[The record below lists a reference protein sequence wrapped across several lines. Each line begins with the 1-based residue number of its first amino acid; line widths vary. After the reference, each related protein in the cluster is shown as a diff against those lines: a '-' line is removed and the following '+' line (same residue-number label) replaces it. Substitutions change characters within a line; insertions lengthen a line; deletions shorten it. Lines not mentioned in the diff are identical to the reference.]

1 MEWTKQNDLSLSILD
16 KEYTEN
22 FLARLEKFKLY
33 LVIGG
38 NMDSGN
44 LITIYQPTG
53 KIYELENEITERV
66 EKYFINSSI

>member
-53 KIYELENEITERV
+53 EIYELENEITERV

>member
-16 KEYTEN
+16 KEYTEK

-53 KIYELENEITERV
+53 EIYELENEITERV